1 LDSILIRGGVRLSG
15 RVVVSGAK
23 NAALPAIA
31 AALLTS
37 DEVTVSGVPALDD
50 VDTMCELLESLGVS
64 VSVASGR
71 VRLCTS
77 HAAAAQAPYDLVR
90 RMRASFLVAGPL
102 LARFGAVRMPMPGG
116 CAIGS
121 RPINLHLKAFAAMGA
136 ELAVG
141 NGYIEAVSPARGLRG
156 ARVYLDYPSVGATEN
171 AMMAAVLADGVTIIE
186 NAAQE
191 PEVVDLANLLS
202 AMGAR
207 VRGAGTGVIKIE
219 GVRELH
225 GTTHAI
231 IPDRIEA
238 GTFMTAAAITG
249 GDVIVDNVVPEHL
262 AAAIAK
268 LREAGAV
275 IDTQGSSLRV
285 RAPRDI
291 KPLDIKTMPYPGFP
305 TDLQAQFMALLSVAR
320 GTSVITETVFE
331 NRFMHVDELIRMGAK
346 IKIDG
351 RSAVVEGVEA
361 LSGAPVK
368 ATDLRAGAALV
379 VAALASQGE
388 TEIFG
393 VGHID
398 RGYEAI
404 EHKLRALGAII
415 ERRTC
420 APRSLVA
427 GGTGAS

>member
-1 LDSILIRGGVRLSG
+1 MDSILIRGGVRLSG
-15 RVVVSGAK
+15 RVVISGAK

-31 AALLTS
+31 AALLTA
-37 DEVTVSGVPALDD
+37 DEVVLTGVPALDD
-50 VDTMCELLESLGVS
+50 VGTMCELLDNLGVC
-64 VSVASGR
+64 VNMTPGR
-71 VRLCTS
+71 VRLRAPRAT
-77 HAAAAQAPYDLVR
+77 ARPAPYDLVR

-102 LARFGAVRMPMPGG
+102 LARFGVARMPMPGG

-136 ELAVG
+136 DLTIG
-141 NGYIEAVSPARGLRG
+141 NGCIEAVAPAAGLRG

-171 AMMAAVLADGVTIIE
+171 ALMAAVLADGVTVIE

-202 AMGAR
+202 AMGAK
-207 VRGAGTGVIKIE
+207 VRGAGTGVVKIE
-219 GVRELH
+219 GVDELRGASH
-225 GTTHAI
+225 TI
-231 IPDRIEA
+231 VPDRIEA
-238 GTFMTAAAITG
+238 GTYMAAAVITR
-249 GDVIVDNVVPEHL
+249 GDVLIDNVVPEHL
-262 AAAIAK
+262 AATISK

-275 IDTQGSSLRV
+275 VETQGSSLRV
-285 RAPRDI
+285 SSSGEVR
-291 KPLDIKTMPYPGFP
+291 PLDIKTMPYPGFP
-305 TDLQAQFMALLSVAR
+305 TDLQAQFMALLSIAS

-331 NRFMHVDELIRMGAK
+331 NRFMHVDELARMGAR

-351 RSAVVEGVEA
+351 RSAVVEGVET
-361 LSGAPVK
+361 LSGAPVR

-379 VAALASQGE
+379 VAALASRGE

-404 EHKLRALGAII
+404 EHKLRMLGAVI
-415 ERRTC
+415 ERRTDV
-420 APRSLVA
+420 RESLAA
-427 GGTGAS
+427 GAGAL

>member
-1 LDSILIRGGVRLSG
+1 MDSILIRGGVRLSG

-31 AALLTS
+31 AALLTG
-37 DEVTVSGVPALDD
+37 DEVTISGVPALDD
-50 VDTMCELLESLGVS
+50 VDTMCELLDSLGVS
-64 VSVASGR
+64 VSITPGR
-71 VRLCTS
+71 VRLRAPR
-77 HAAAAQAPYDLVR
+77 AAAKQAPYDLVR

-102 LARFGAVRMPMPGG
+102 LARFGAARMPMPGG

-136 ELAVG
+136 DLATG
-141 NGYIEAVSPARGLRG
+141 NGYIEAVAPAAGLRG

-171 AMMAAVLADGVTIIE
+171 AMMAAVLADGITIIE

-191 PEVVDLANLLS
+191 PEVVDLANLLA
-202 AMGAR
+202 AMGAK

-219 GVRELH
+219 GVNELH
-225 GTTHAI
+225 GAAHTI

-238 GTFMTAAAITG
+238 GTYMAAAAITG
-249 GDVIVDNVVPEHL
+249 GDVIIDNVVPEHL
-262 AAAIAK
+262 AATISK

-275 IDTQGSSLRV
+275 IETQGSSLRV
-285 RAPRDI
+285 SASGDLQ
-291 KPLDIKTMPYPGFP
+291 PLDIKTMPYPGFP
-305 TDLQAQFMALLSVAR
+305 TDLQAQFMALLSIAR
-320 GTSVITETVFE
+320 GTSIITETVFE
-331 NRFMHVDELIRMGAK
+331 NRFMHVDELTRMGAK

-361 LSGAPVK
+361 LSGAPVR

-379 VAALASQGE
+379 VAALASRGE

-404 EHKLRALGAII
+404 ERKLGALGAII
-415 ERRTC
+415 ERRTD
-420 APRSLVA
+420 APESLAA
-427 GGTGAS
+427 GAGAS